1 MSIENVKR
9 LSPTETAERYSYAK
23 ELLAEENTKAET
35 HPLLTSSNRS
45 FMSNII
51 TSGTLNDKVS
61 ALTLMFRE
69 SPLHGIKTLDTLMNM
84 GRKKGR
90 NEAVMAVTSVK
101 DLFIG
106 SVLPDRK
113 LIYFADRPLASEDV
127 KDIHLLLWIFE
138 DHLKKTYLEFLKLI
152 EVSFC
157 STKKKRER
165 NTKHHIFIILLYFRN
180 LPVIH

>member
-1 MSIENVKR
+1 
-9 LSPTETAERYSYAK
+9 LAPTE
-23 ELLAEENTKAET
+23 LAEKYGYARSLLGEENAKAEK
-35 HPLLTSSNRS
+35 HPLLTSSNHS

-69 SPLHGIKTLDTLMNM
+69 SPLHEVKTLDTLMSM

-90 NEAVMAVTSVK
+90 NECVMAVTSMK

-113 LIYFADRPLASEDV
+113 LIYFADRPLASKDV
-127 KDIHLLLWIFE
+127 TDLHLLLWVFE
-138 DHLKKTYLEFLKLI
+138 DHLKKTFLEYIKLI
-152 EVSFC
+152 EVSQTYKN
-157 STKKKRER
+157 SP
-165 NTKHHIFIILLYFRN
+165 LL
-180 LPVIH
+180 L